1 MAHAYEVTA
10 PMPDRALFEL
20 AFVRYL
26 ESLGY
31 HHMSVKVGDENDGA
45 LRFYTR
51 RDFAEQERQGAYLA
65 LQKQINKDH
74 DVIDD

>member
-1 MAHAYEVTA
+1 MVT
-10 PMPDRALFEL
+10 P
-20 AFVRYL
+20 
-26 ESLGY
+26 SLRGSGLGERMLSAVEERSRRRGY

-65 LQKQINKDH
+65 LQKRINKDH